1 MANKYNAKLTDEV
14 SARLCEAIIKGHSI
28 EAACGYADISKPTFY
43 NWYNRG
49 ETARSGKY
57 RQFYWDIENAKDK
70 ASLFVESVIID
81 SIPDNPKDAKW
92 WLTKRRPDT
101 YGDRTFTEAK
111 VEADVKTELL
121 TKLERPLPELEDDD
135 ECT

>member
-57 RQFYWDIENAKDK
+57 RQFYCDIENAKDK
-70 ASLFVESVIID
+70 ASLFVESVLL
-81 SIPDNPKDAKW
+81 K
-92 WLTKRRPDT
+92 
-101 YGDRTFTEAK
+101 FTIF
-111 VEADVKTELL
+111 L
-121 TKLERPLPELEDDD
+121 
-135 ECT
+135 